1 MHRFILVLAALAVTV
16 SPLSLSS
23 TVVADNDFDD
33 VADFFQMLLEMTA
46 TSDLTDAQLRAK
58 YRMWNMLCLE
68 LRDVDCTGMNPPQI
82 KVFQPN
88 PLRPGLQGYYDGT
101 NIIYIRSNLRGHERE
116 EVMGHEMSHY
126 VDQKLG
132 LLPPM
137 PVYSDDV
144 EGIIKLCTSEA
155 VAWAF
160 SDAFNSKY
168 GYDEKIVGESWTEW
182 YTHCT
187 PYKDEIYPRT

>member
-1 MHRFILVLAALAVTV
+1 MRRFLLVLAALAVTI
-16 SPLSLSS
+16 SPLSLAS
-23 TVVADNDFDD
+23 
-33 VADFFQMLLEMTA
+33 TA
-46 TSDLTDAQLRAK
+46 TSDSEWDQIAEFLQSILEMAATADLTDAQLRAK

-82 KVFQPN
+82 MVFQPN

-101 NIIYIRSNLRGHERE
+101 NIIYIRSNLMGKERE

-126 VDQKLG
+126 VDQMLG

-137 PVYSDDV
+137 PVYTDDV
-144 EGIIKLCTSEA
+144 EGIIKLCQSEA
-155 VAWAF
+155 VAWGV

-168 GYDEKIVGESWTEW
+168 GYDERIVGESWTEW

-187 PYKDEIYPRT
+187 PYKDVLYPRT